1 MEKQLSSHSQLGLIP
16 KVKRSKT
23 SKRNK
28 KILARKL
35 IQIRSLVMESD
46 DEKIPEDQESSST
59 Q

>member
-1 MEKQLSSHSQLGLIP
+1 MEKKLFSHSQLELIP
-16 KVKRSKT
+16 KEKRSKT

-46 DEKIPEDQESSST
+46 DDKIPEE
-59 Q
+59 